1 MIGFTEAE
9 QAKTLF
15 YLGYVGLTTNLDPNL
30 WDSESGFVI
39 PWGLTDGMMT
49 LLRNMQNIANT
60 STYTLVIDLL
70 NQITTNR
77 TKFGC
82 AVDNLFA
89 LKVDTITLNN
99 NIIRQLWD
107 YDFQLCQQLANCL
120 GVNVRDHPSK
130 HTGYGVL
137 AMK

>member
-1 MIGFTEAE
+1 LNLCKRI
-9 QAKTLF
+9 QRQNLF
-15 YLGYVGLTTNLDPNL
+15 MG
-30 WDSESGFVI
+30 
-39 PWGLTDGMMT
+39 
-49 LLRNMQNIANT
+49 
-60 STYTLVIDLL
+60 
-70 NQITTNR
+70 
-77 TKFGC
+77 
-82 AVDNLFA
+82 VDNLFA